1 MQGIKQIG
9 KMFLPKG
16 SFARSVSLLAG
27 GTAVGQA
34 LIVLGAP
41 LLTRLYSVTDF
52 GYLQIYMSV
61 MSFAVLGAT
70 LRYDQAI
77 LLPERD
83 DLAADVVA
91 VSLVAVI
98 LTTTITCVLILLL
111 GK

>member
-1 MQGIKQIG
+1 MQRIRKMG
-9 KMFLPKG
+9 KAILPKG

-27 GTAVGQA
+27 GTAVGQS

-52 GYLQIYMSV
+52 GYLQVYMSV

-70 LRYDQAI
+70 LRYDQAV

-83 DLAADVVA
+83 ELAADVVA
-91 VSLVAVI
+91 VSLAAVI
-98 LTTTITCVLILLL
+98 LTTTIT
-111 GK
+111 